1 MDRLFE
7 FVVNHYIL
15 VSLFVAFLVAI
26 LILESRRGGAK
37 ISAQGAVN
45 LINKDEAVVVDIRDR
60 KEFGEG
66 RITGSIN
73 IPLNSLKSRGG
84 ELSKFNL
91 SRLGSVQCEAC
102 HGPLKGHP
110 EDANVMVS
118 PVTETTCTRCHDEAN
133 SPDFDLESYW
143 RKAACTPDPHGVH
156 R

>member
-73 IPLNSLKSRGG
+73 IPLNSLKSRVN
-84 ELSKFNL
+84 ELNKFKDKQIIVADKMGQHSAMAVKQLNAEGFSNV
-91 SRLGSVQCEAC
+91 SRLNGGIADWKASNL
-102 HGPLKGHP
+102 PLVK
-110 EDANVMVS
+110 
-118 PVTETTCTRCHDEAN
+118 
-133 SPDFDLESYW
+133 
-143 RKAACTPDPHGVH
+143 K
-156 R
+156 

>member
-60 KEFGEG
+60 KELGEG

-73 IPLNSLKSRGG
+73 IPLNSLKSRVG
-84 ELSKFNL
+84 ELSKFKDKQIIVADKMGQHSAMAVKQLNAEGFSNVVRLNGGVADWKASNL
-91 SRLGSVQCEAC
+91 
-102 HGPLKGHP
+102 PLVK
-110 EDANVMVS
+110 
-118 PVTETTCTRCHDEAN
+118 
-133 SPDFDLESYW
+133 
-143 RKAACTPDPHGVH
+143 K
-156 R
+156 

>member
-26 LILESRRGGAK
+26 LVLESRRGGTK
-37 ISAQGAVN
+37 ISAQGAVT

-73 IPLNSLKSRGG
+73 IPLNSLKSRAN
-84 ELSKFNL
+84 ELSKFKDKQIIVVDKMGQHSAMAVKQLNAEGYSNVVRLNGGIADWRASNL
-91 SRLGSVQCEAC
+91 
-102 HGPLKGHP
+102 PLVK
-110 EDANVMVS
+110 
-118 PVTETTCTRCHDEAN
+118 
-133 SPDFDLESYW
+133 
-143 RKAACTPDPHGVH
+143 K
-156 R
+156 

>member
-26 LILESRRGGAK
+26 LFLESRRGGAK

-45 LINKDEAVVVDIRDR
+45 LINKDEAIVVDIRDR

-73 IPLNSLKSRGG
+73 IPLNSLKSRVAELNKFKDKQIIVADKMGQHSAMAVKQLNAEGFSNVVRLNGG
-84 ELSKFNL
+84 VSDWRASNL
-91 SRLGSVQCEAC
+91 
-102 HGPLKGHP
+102 PLVK
-110 EDANVMVS
+110 
-118 PVTETTCTRCHDEAN
+118 
-133 SPDFDLESYW
+133 
-143 RKAACTPDPHGVH
+143 K
-156 R
+156 

>member
-73 IPLNSLKSRGG
+73 IPLNSLKSRMN
-84 ELSKFNL
+84 ELNKFKDKQIIVADKMGQHSAMAVKQLNAEGFSNV
-91 SRLGSVQCEAC
+91 SRLNGGIADWKASNL
-102 HGPLKGHP
+102 PLVK
-110 EDANVMVS
+110 
-118 PVTETTCTRCHDEAN
+118 
-133 SPDFDLESYW
+133 
-143 RKAACTPDPHGVH
+143 K
-156 R
+156 

>member
-26 LILESRRGGAK
+26 LVLESRRGGTK
-37 ISAQGAVN
+37 ISAQGAVT

-73 IPLNSLKSRGG
+73 IPLNSLKSRAN
-84 ELSKFNL
+84 ELSKFKDKQIIVADKMGQHSAMAVKQLNAEGYTNVVRLNGGITDWRASNL
-91 SRLGSVQCEAC
+91 
-102 HGPLKGHP
+102 PLVK
-110 EDANVMVS
+110 
-118 PVTETTCTRCHDEAN
+118 
-133 SPDFDLESYW
+133 
-143 RKAACTPDPHGVH
+143 K
-156 R
+156 

>member
-15 VSLFVAFLVAI
+15 VSLFVAFLLAI
-26 LILESRRGGAK
+26 IVLESRRGGAK

-73 IPLNSLKSRGG
+73 IPLNSLKSRVG
-84 ELSKFNL
+84 ELSKFKDKQIIVADKMGQHSAMAVKQLNAEGFSNVVRLNGGVADWKASNL
-91 SRLGSVQCEAC
+91 
-102 HGPLKGHP
+102 PLVK
-110 EDANVMVS
+110 
-118 PVTETTCTRCHDEAN
+118 
-133 SPDFDLESYW
+133 
-143 RKAACTPDPHGVH
+143 K
-156 R
+156 

>member
-84 ELSKFNL
+84 ELSKFKDKQIIVADKMGQHSAMAVKQLNAEGFSNVVRLNGGVADWKASNL
-91 SRLGSVQCEAC
+91 
-102 HGPLKGHP
+102 PLVK
-110 EDANVMVS
+110 
-118 PVTETTCTRCHDEAN
+118 
-133 SPDFDLESYW
+133 
-143 RKAACTPDPHGVH
+143 K
-156 R
+156 